1 MEIIGAVLLTLA
13 VGLVVVV
20 FVSQPFLRRQPPGPD
35 DAAGQPGSDDHR
47 RSSLLAERDRIVNAL
62 QELDFDYT
70 LGKIPEDEYPFQR
83 GALFKRGAEVLRSL
97 DEIQAASQPA
107 AGTIDESI
115 EARIEAAVQAR
126 RADAARASGAL
137 QPASPAGSANGGGN
151 TRDELEE
158 LIASRKRERK
168 ESAAGFC
175 PHCGKP
181 VQKSDKFCAR
191 CGAVL

>member
-13 VGLVVVV
+13 VGLFVLV
-20 FVSQPFLRRQPPGPD
+20 FVSQPFLRRQAPRLD
-35 DAAGQPGSDDHR
+35 DSTGQPGDHDHR

-62 QELDFDYT
+62 QELDFDYS

-83 GALFKRGAEVLRSL
+83 GALLKSGADVLRGL
-97 DEIQAASQPA
+97 DEIQAAGRPA
-107 AGTIDESI
+107 AGMIDESI

-126 RADAARASGAL
+126 RADAARASSSLRA
-137 QPASPAGSANGGGN
+137 ADPAGSANGGGN
-151 TRDELEE
+151 TKDELEE

-175 PHCGKP
+175 PRCGKP